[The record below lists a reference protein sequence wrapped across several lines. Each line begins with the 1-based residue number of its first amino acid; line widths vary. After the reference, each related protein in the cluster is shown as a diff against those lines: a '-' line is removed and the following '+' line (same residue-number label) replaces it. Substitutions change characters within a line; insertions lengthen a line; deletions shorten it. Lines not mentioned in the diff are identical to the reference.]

1 MKKLP
6 SETEEPL
13 GSTEAGGYVVLH
25 TWKSDY
31 DKNQRIHQDQDQVK
45 EIFSLQER
53 KKNGWTFFAADA
65 QVQGGMTHESV
76 KSVEMISNFEIGV
89 SLKFS
94 KGARICYYVE
104 SATM

>member
-31 DKNQRIHQDQDQVK
+31 DKN
-45 EIFSLQER
+45 
-53 KKNGWTFFAADA
+53 
-65 QVQGGMTHESV
+65 
-76 KSVEMISNFEIGV
+76 
-89 SLKFS
+89 
-94 KGARICYYVE
+94 
-104 SATM
+104 

>member
-1 MKKLP
+1 MLIDSRSPHLEEERHMKKLP

-53 KKNGWTFFAADA
+53 KKN
-65 QVQGGMTHESV
+65 VSM
-76 KSVEMISNFEIGV
+76 KSVAEG
-89 SLKFS
+89 LK
-94 KGARICYYVE
+94 
-104 SATM
+104 